1 MKIKNNILIKVYN
14 SDIIDGI
21 VLIPNSVTS
30 IDSYAFNNCTTLTSI
45 VIPNSVI
52 SIGYGSFYNCTSLT
66 SIVIPNSVISIG
78 SSAFHNCTSLT
89 SITYNGSK
97 YSDINEVINIIN
109 NK

>member
-1 MKIKNNILIKVYN
+1 MKIKNNILVQVDD
-14 SDIIDGI
+14 SDIING
-21 VLIPNSVTS
+21 T
-30 IDSYAFNNCTTLTSI
+30 FE
-45 VIPNSVI
+45 IPNSVI

>member
-52 SIGYGSFYNCTSLT
+52 SIG
-66 SIVIPNSVISIG
+66 